1 MKILGQS
8 CGKRDIEATVARSTE
23 WLRSLREILV
33 TGALSKARS
42 GPARPLHAL
51 AAARGDDDSPAG
63 ERGHLH
69 QPVEKNGNLAEENSP
84 SAVRDGG
91 EAVILGRAAEAE
103 VLLSLMNIGA
113 REHGPR
119 LSLLALGPTGAG
131 RRGSKRACISRVFA
145 ARVLREA
152 RHVGRWQRG
161 RAFRERQAC
170 LSFSLSRCSAS
181 PASSDRIEPV
191 LAATSAACCGTVRS
205 RGLLSLFELLID
217 EVNKRDSVSA
227 VARSWATARA
237 KIARSS
243 GTADDSA
250 RFSAE
255 VSLSAI
261 ISGLRSDVSSLRRE
275 S

>member
-119 LSLLALGPTGAG
+119 LSLLALGPTAVQ
-131 RRGSKRACISRVFA
+131 ADEEVN
-145 ARVLREA
+145 E
-152 RHVGRWQRG
+152 
-161 RAFRERQAC
+161 RAFHGFSRLEFCVRPDTWAGGSAGAR
-170 LSFSLSRCSAS
+170 LESFKLASAL
-181 PASSDRIEPV
+181 V
-191 LAATSAACCGTVRS
+191 
-205 RGLLSLFELLID
+205 
-217 EVNKRDSVSA
+217 
-227 VARSWATARA
+227 
-237 KIARSS
+237 
-243 GTADDSA
+243 
-250 RFSAE
+250 
-255 VSLSAI
+255 
-261 ISGLRSDVSSLRRE
+261 
-275 S
+275 